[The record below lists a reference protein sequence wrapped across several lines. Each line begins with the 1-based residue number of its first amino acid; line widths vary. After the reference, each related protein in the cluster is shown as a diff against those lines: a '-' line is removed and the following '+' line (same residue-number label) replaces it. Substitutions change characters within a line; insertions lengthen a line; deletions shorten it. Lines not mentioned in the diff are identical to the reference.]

1 MLTCASRIVSLRQSM
16 TYQPMEKTQD
26 VNKEFKEEI
35 NKIFADCSKEIG
47 NNRQQLALKM
57 LRLHQEINKEL
68 SKTKIDAKREKEI
81 RSEVAGMIKM
91 AAQQLPHLKLKAPQP
106 TTASAPSP
114 PAKMKKK

>member
-1 MLTCASRIVSLRQSM
+1 
-16 TYQPMEKTQD
+16 MEKTQD

-47 NNRQQLALKM
+47 NNRQQLALKV

-81 RSEVAGMIKM
+81 RSEVASMIKM
-91 AAQQLPHLKLKAPQP
+91 AAKQLPHLKPKAPQP
-106 TTASAPSP
+106 TPAVPSSA
-114 PAKMKKK
+114 AKEKKK